1 MRLCAQAST
10 YGTIGCRRPGQEYG
24 KVCVLLYYN
33 KVSTDFRQ
41 LDEDEFTNYNNVYY
55 EKNIFT

>member
-1 MRLCAQAST
+1 MVGLTGDAMGPAHS
-10 YGTIGCRRPGQEYG
+10 
-24 KVCVLLYYN
+24 LLY
-33 KVSTDFRQ
+33 KVSTGFRQ